1 MLMNCGGRS
10 IGMVAEYFGG
20 SPCWGKQGRF
30 QIVVWKGLDKG

>member
-1 MLMNCGGRS
+1 MLMDCGGRA

-20 SPCWGKQGRF
+20 SSGWGKQGRF